1 MPVLPQT
8 IPQVQNRQIVG
19 QPNPDSRLADGVS
32 PGFQRQVMADA
43 QLTRRQF
50 VRASLR
56 GTTNSY
62 TITDPIMRMGLQ
74 AFRNDAITCCL
85 EMAIVNRTSTAPVL
99 IQLPTFQANSVQLSS
114 GGGATNNGHD
124 TVLGCVTPNQGNMYM
139 PHPQSS
145 GAQFQLSNILNNP
158 MTIIITDLT
167 NTPITD
173 LQSFYLAFTFFEREP
188 APN

>member
-1 MPVLPQT
+1 MPILPKT
-8 IPQVQNRQIVG
+8 VPQVQNRQLQT
-19 QPNPDSRLADGVS
+19 QPNPNAALADGVS

-50 VRASLR
+50 LRATLQ
-56 GTTNSY
+56 GTTSSY
-62 TITDPIMRMGLQ
+62 VITDPIIRMGLQ

-85 EMAIVNRTSTAPVL
+85 EMAAINRTSSAPVL
-99 IQLPTFQANSVQLSS
+99 IQMPTFQANTVKMSAQGST
-114 GGGATNNGHD
+114 TNNGHD

-139 PHPQSS
+139 PHAGSS

-158 MTIIITDLT
+158 MTIGITDLT

-173 LQSFYLAFTFFEREP
+173 LQSWYLSFVFFEREP